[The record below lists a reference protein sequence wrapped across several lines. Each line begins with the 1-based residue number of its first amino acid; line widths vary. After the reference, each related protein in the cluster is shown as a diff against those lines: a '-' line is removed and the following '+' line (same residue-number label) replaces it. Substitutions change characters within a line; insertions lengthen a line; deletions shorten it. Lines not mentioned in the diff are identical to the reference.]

1 MVIIERMGRAR
12 FSAVRVFEILKKLP
26 QISLSALVQSF
37 DFHPSTARDA
47 LEALTTAGILKEVT
61 GKKRDRVYVYE
72 QYLALLEE
80 E

>member
-1 MVIIERMGRAR
+1 MGRAR